1 MTRLSLGT
9 KRFSSLVAM
18 GIAGLLVHAPA
29 LAKDSSTRP
38 DFTESLCFV
47 VQNPGDPQPSDVYG
61 VRYHIGPVTP
71 KSDVIILVHGS
82 ATSHVVWDF
91 TPGYSVASY
100 MARAGYV
107 VIAYD
112 RLGFGQSPYLRPKG
126 FGHLLTLR
134 NQQEMLHQ
142 IVAQVRAGDYARS
155 RDRKCPSQSPHAMAA
170 SSRIILM
177 GHSAGGAIVG
187 GYAGRYH
194 DVAAV
199 VQAAWSNQGISP
211 DALAQLSS
219 IVAPQLAAGQDYVY
233 FFDTE
238 PHCQRFA
245 FYMPG
250 MEADLADKVCDPKNY
265 VASPA
270 PDFTDAA
277 AISQTNNAFITQVG
291 PGLPVLLASADH
303 DFVFPSDRETA
314 DTQYWKDHCGCDLT
328 SWVQTDAG
336 HVMQLQESMS
346 TFTAEVVSWLRSKG
360 FLGTATS
367 KHHA

>member
-1 MTRLSLGT
+1 MRLQT
-9 KRFSSLVAM
+9 KRLCSVVAI

-29 LAKDSSTRP
+29 LADGHSTRP
-38 DFTESLCFV
+38 VFTESLCFV
-47 VQNPGDPQPSDVYG
+47 VQNPGDPQPSDIYG
-61 VRYHIGPVTP
+61 VRYHLGRVTP

-91 TPGYSVASY
+91 APGYSVANNL
-100 MARAGYV
+100 ARAGYV

-134 NQQEMLHQ
+134 SQQEMLHQ
-142 IVAQVRAGDYARS
+142 IVGQVRAGAYALS
-155 RDRKCPSQSPHAMAA
+155 RDGKCPSQDPHAVAA
-170 SSRIILM
+170 SSRIILI

-187 GYAGRYH
+187 GYAGRYR

-199 VQAAWSNQGISP
+199 VQTAWSNQGPSL
-211 DALAQLSS
+211 DALAQLTR

-233 FFDTE
+233 FFDNRPDCE
-238 PHCQRFA
+238 RFA

-250 MEADLADKVCDPKNY
+250 MDPDLALADRVCNPNNF

-270 PDFTDAA
+270 PDFTDDAA
-277 AISQTNNAFITQVG
+277 VSQTNNAFITQVG

-303 DFVFPSDRETA
+303 DFVFPTDRETA
-314 DTQYWKDHCGCDLT
+314 DAQYWKDNCGCDLT

-336 HVMQLQESMS
+336 HVVQLQESMP
-346 TFTAEVVSWLRSKG
+346 TFTAEVISWLRSRRDAPG
-360 FLGTATS
+360 HGGPS
-367 KHHA
+367 